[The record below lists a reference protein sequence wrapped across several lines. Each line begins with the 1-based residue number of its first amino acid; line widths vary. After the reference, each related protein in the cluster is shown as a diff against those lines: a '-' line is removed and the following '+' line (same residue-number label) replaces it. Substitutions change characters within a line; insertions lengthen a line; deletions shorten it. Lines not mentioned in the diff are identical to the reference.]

1 MISLLKDLVSKE
13 YLSIDLTINKLI
25 MQETIRWQPTSILF
39 TDHSLQMHITIK
51 LAFNLII
58 AVIIL
63 VTICSIAVV
72 NQEVQAQKVLRCC
85 TVLK

>member
-1 MISLLKDLVSKE
+1 
-13 YLSIDLTINKLI
+13 
-25 MQETIRWQPTSILF
+25 MQVTIRWQPTSILF

-51 LAFNLII
+51 IAFNLII